1 MTHTY
6 KGHGI
11 TVKGAEIRPKH
22 WDLHIAVMWSD
33 GGLTTNKPF
42 TITRRFDSL
51 DEANTY
57 GLLWV
62 KNWIDGG
69 KPNVPS
75 RHF

>member
-1 MTHTY
+1 
-6 KGHGI
+6 
-11 TVKGAEIRPKH
+11 
-22 WDLHIAVMWSD
+22 MWSD